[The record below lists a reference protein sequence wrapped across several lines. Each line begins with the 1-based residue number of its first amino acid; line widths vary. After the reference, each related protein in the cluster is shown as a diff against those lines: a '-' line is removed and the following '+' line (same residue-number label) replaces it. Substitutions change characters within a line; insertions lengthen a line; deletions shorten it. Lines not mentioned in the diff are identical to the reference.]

1 MMDNSC
7 VVNKQSV
14 TKSIA
19 LKRAQKGTRKY
30 YKERLFQKAVN
41 APKTK
46 VGKLSDLNNVEY
58 KVVSD
63 VELAGD
69 INVSL
74 SRTELI
80 QVCKESSLTGRSGN
94 GFEVSRKIERLHK
107 NNGILI
113 INAVECDPG
122 LVTDSWLY
130 RNKKY
135 YIEQGAKLLKETLG
149 LDNVILATKEPLQDI
164 CGVQQ
169 IKVID
174 RFPMGYEKYL
184 IKYVLGIEIPNDELP
199 QDKGIIVMNLQTVI
213 ALAELKQNK
222 MAGQYKYITVHN
234 IYTAET
240 KVVRVHIG
248 DRVDMVAADCFFQNE
263 IKNYHIYA
271 GSGAFNCHKSSEG
284 EIITDTTGYIAIGEM
299 PSYEEAG
306 KCMGC
311 GICTRNCPAG
321 VIVHKLIKYVDK
333 NGINN
338 VNKSNQFNASACIG
352 CGACTYGCRAGKD
365 VRKVVKWVKINLEG
379 ESDGN
384 KDNQGPNYF

>member
-1 MMDNSC
+1 MENSC

-14 TKSIA
+14 TKNKA

-30 YKERLFQKAVN
+30 YRERLFQKAVN
-41 APKTK
+41 APK
-46 VGKLSDLNNVEY
+46 VQIGKLSDLNNVGY
-58 KVVSD
+58 KVISD
-63 VELAGD
+63 VELADD
-69 INVSL
+69 IKVGL

-80 QVCKESSLTGRSGN
+80 QLCKESSLTGRSGN
-94 GFEVSRKIERLHK
+94 GFEVLRKIEMLYK
-107 NNGILI
+107 NDGILI

-135 YIEQGAKLLKETLG
+135 YIEQGAKLLKEALC
-149 LDNVILATKEPLQDI
+149 LDHVILATKEPLQDI
-164 CGVQQ
+164 YGVQQ

-184 IKYVLGIEIPNDELP
+184 IKHILGIEISNDELP

-213 ALAELKQNK
+213 AIAELTQNK

-234 IYTAET
+234 ICTAET

-248 DRVDMVAADCFFQNE
+248 DRVDMVAANCFFQNE

-271 GSGAFNCHKSSEG
+271 GSGAFNCRKSTEG
-284 EIITDTTGYIAIGEM
+284 DIVTDTTGYIAIGEM
-299 PSYEEAG
+299 PSYEEAK
-306 KCMGC
+306 KCKGC
-311 GICTRNCPAG
+311 GVCTRNCPAG
-321 VIVHKLIKYVDK
+321 VIVHKIIKYVDE
-333 NGINN
+333 NGMND
-338 VNKSNQFNASACIG
+338 VNKSNQFNASACIE

-365 VRKVVKWVKINLEG
+365 VRKVVKWVK
-379 ESDGN
+379 ESI
-384 KDNQGPNYF
+384 